1 MELGAMRQ
9 ENEHLLFYAPLRFFY
24 TWKKWDRNA
33 RFISVLI
40 EVGKIKEIA
49 SNKIG
54 ILCIKLV
61 YL

>member
-40 EVGKIKEIA
+40 EVGKIEEIA
-49 SNKIG
+49 SNI
-54 ILCIKLV
+54 
-61 YL
+61 